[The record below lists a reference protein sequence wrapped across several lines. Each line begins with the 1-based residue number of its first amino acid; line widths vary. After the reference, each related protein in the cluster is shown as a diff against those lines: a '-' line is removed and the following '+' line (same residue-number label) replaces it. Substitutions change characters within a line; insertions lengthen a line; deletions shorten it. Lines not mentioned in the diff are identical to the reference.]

1 MTGSANKPE
10 RELREMRIFRKI
22 ALLIILPLGLG
33 VLAPDSW
40 GAYLTSGKPAPN
52 FLVKSGDSR
61 KLSLDMVRGRVV
73 VLFYESRHVIKKNIE
88 LKNELKRLYQAQPK
102 EIKRDIFRL
111 VVIDCSE
118 AIWATLPIWKRQLQ
132 ANSRKEGFTIYGD
145 WDRTMFKDYQMKAED
160 SNFLIIDKKGFIR
173 YAAVGRIDPGQFDR
187 IREILQTLAQQG

>member
-1 MTGSANKPE
+1 
-10 RELREMRIFRKI
+10 MRIFRKI

-40 GAYLTSGKPAPN
+40 GGNLNSGKPAPN

-88 LKNELKRLYQAQPK
+88 LKNELKRSYQAQPL
-102 EIKRDIFRL
+102 EIQRDILRL

-118 AIWATLPIWKRQLQ
+118 AIWATLPIWKRQLM

-145 WDRTMFKDYQMKAED
+145 WDRTMFKDYHMKAED
-160 SNFLIIDKKGFIR
+160 SNFFIIDKQGLIR
-173 YAAVGRIDPGQFDR
+173 YAAVGKIDPSQFGR
-187 IREILQTLAQQG
+187 IKEILQTLAQQG